1 MASPQGPL
9 EEGEETASEHIER
22 EIGKLVK
29 KLEQEKERE
38 AEAEE
43 EEDTLISTTVIKV
56 HFIDMMHA
64 MLYHVDLYERVIS
77 NELSPREAEAKL
89 MEVMVDVERK
99 LLEDLKPVKPKKRK
113 ARKSGSSRSRKRKKK
128 STTST

>member
-1 MASPQGPL
+1 MASPQNPL
-9 EEGEETASEHIER
+9 EEGEEAASERIEK

-29 KLEQEKERE
+29 KLEQEREKEV
-38 AEAEE
+38 EE

-56 HFIDMMHA
+56 HFTDMMHA
-64 MLYHVDLYERVIS
+64 MLYHVDLYEKVLS

-113 ARKSGSSRSRKRKKK
+113 TRKSSSSRSRKRKKK
-128 STTST
+128 STSSA